1 MSQIIFMAGMTE
13 TWLDNTPASWILLN
27 V

>member
-13 TWLDNTPASWILLN
+13 TWLDNTPVSWILLS